1 MHARNPQPEDRRPQD
16 LHARNPYARDSHAQD
31 WRLTTAEILYRL
43 PDHPAVLQS
52 FIWQNFDLA
61 PEYPA
66 LRRFLAFWR
75 RELEGPLYSVRVATG
90 GPLNRGGWRQ
100 ADHLL
105 TLH

>member
-1 MHARNPQPEDRRPQD
+1 MHARGPQPKD
-16 LHARNPYARDSHAQD
+16 LHPRDSHTRDSGAQD

-75 RELEGPLYSVRVATG
+75 RELEGPLHSVRVATG
-90 GPLNRGGWRQ
+90 SPLSRGGWRR